1 MLKITII
8 TVTYNSANT
17 LNSAIESVLGQT
29 YPNIE
34 YIVVDGASK
43 DGTAQ
48 LVKSYGDRIAQ
59 FISEPDSGI
68 YNAMNKGLQL
78 AKGDYI
84 GFLHADDVLASPTIV
99 ADMVAS
105 IELSHPDVVY
115 GNLEYVA
122 KDDLNKTIRYW
133 ETDVFTPKRLKHGWM
148 PPHPTVY
155 IKNTI
160 YRSLIGYDESFRIA
174 ADYELMLRL
183 FTIPNLKTLN
193 LRKTMVKMRV
203 GGASNRS
210 LRNLW
215 LKSKEDMRAMKK
227 NKMGGYP
234 TLFFKMTSKVTQFVR
249 RPKPYING

>member
-17 LNSAIESVLGQT
+17 LNTAIESVLGQT

-48 LVKSYGDRIAQ
+48 LVKSYGDRIAK
-59 FISEPDSGI
+59 FVSEPDTGI
-68 YNAMNKGLQL
+68 YNAMNKGLKM
-78 AKGDYI
+78 ATGNYI
-84 GFLHADDVLASPTIV
+84 GYLHADDVLSSPTIV
-99 ADMVAS
+99 AEMVAS
-105 IELSHPDVVY
+105 IEANHPDVVY

-122 KDDLNKTIRYW
+122 KDNLNKTIRYW
-133 ETDVFTPKRLKHGWM
+133 KTDDFTPQRLKHGWM

-155 IKNTI
+155 INNDI
-160 YRSLIGYDESFRIA
+160 YRRLMGYDESFKIA

-183 FTIPNLKTLN
+183 FTIPNLKTVN
-193 LRKTMVKMRV
+193 LQQTMVKMRM

-215 LKSKEDMRAMKK
+215 LKSNEDIRAMKK
-227 NKMGGYP
+227 NNTGGYA
-234 TLFFKMTSKVTQFVR
+234 TLIVKMASKLTQFVR
-249 RPKPYING
+249 RPNPHQA